1 MSFIVYSKPD
11 CPYCTKAKKF
21 LELTEQRHLV
31 YNLERDFTKSEFYEK
46 FGEGSTF
53 PQVICDE
60 NKIGG
65 CVDTIKFLRERQVI
79 KS

>member
-1 MSFIVYSKPD
+1 MSFIVYSKLN

-21 LELTEQRHLV
+21 LELTEQRHVV

-53 PQVICDE
+53 PQIIKDSE
-60 NKIGG
+60 NIGG
-65 CVDTIKFLRERQVI
+65 CSDLIKYLREQKI
-79 KS
+79 L